1 MTRKTGILGG
11 TFDPVHNGHLALAQA
26 AGNLCDLSEVML
38 LPAAVPPHKQ
48 GQNVSD
54 FSHRAE
60 MLAIASQGNSL
71 LHVSTLENMLSS
83 PSYTIDTLMYLELHS
98 VGEVEFYFIIGA
110 DAFLDLPSWYKYTEV
125 LNCSHFI
132 VFSRKGYKS
141 KKLHRIFKRLNYSRK
156 KDHWKNTQ
164 SGKSIYTSD
173 ISLPVISS
181 SKIRRRIAAGLSV
194 RELLPDGVDR
204 YIRKHGLYQC

>member
-110 DAFLDLPSWYKYTEV
+110 DAFLDLPSWYNILKCLTAAILLFFPEKATRV
-125 LNCSHFI
+125 KNFI
-132 VFSRKGYKS
+132 EFS
-141 KKLHRIFKRLNYSRK
+141 N
-156 KDHWKNTQ
+156 D
-164 SGKSIYTSD
+164 
-173 ISLPVISS
+173 
-181 SKIRRRIAAGLSV
+181 
-194 RELLPDGVDR
+194 
-204 YIRKHGLYQC
+204 